1 MQHNPSSD
9 YGENIYAKY
18 GTGKVTV
25 NGKEAVDSWY
35 AEIKDYSF
43 SPGGFTMNTG
53 YFEFD
58 ITLYR
63 SLSMYNCINRAF
75 YPSGLERY

>member
-1 MQHNPSSD
+1 MQHSTGSD

-35 AEIKDYSF
+35 AEIKDYTF
-43 SPGGFTMNTG
+43 SPGGFTMETG
-53 YFEFD
+53 LLFEL
-58 ITLYR
+58 ILHR
-63 SLSMYNCINRAF
+63 LN
-75 YPSGLERY
+75 